1 MKLKTLLTILAVTF
15 ASCLYAEEV
24 ENIVAVSADGSK
36 ITYALADIKR
46 IEVNATYKS
55 GEMTVVK
62 TNKESQ
68 SGYTK
73 LLFAHDTP
81 TSIDGIGEVSVYV
94 FPNPVSNTLNIM
106 GVNESASLAVYN
118 LSGKCIIKDKGN
130 TIDVS
135 SLSQGTY
142 ILQIDGKYNS
152 YCIISQY

>member
-1 MKLKTLLTILAVTF
+1 MKLKTLLTILAVAF
-15 ASCLYAEEV
+15 ASCLFAEEV
-24 ENIVAVSADGSK
+24 ENMVAVSADGSK

-46 IEVNATYKS
+46 IEVNATYNS

-68 SGYTK
+68 GGYTK
-73 LLFAHDTP
+73 LLFAHDAP
-81 TSIDGIGEVSVYV
+81 TSIDGIGKISLYI

-106 GVNESASLAVYN
+106 GVDESATLAVYN

-142 ILQIDGKYNS
+142 ILQINE
-152 YCIISQY
+152 QYVKFIKK

>member
-15 ASCLYAEEV
+15 ASCLFAEEV
-24 ENIVAVSADGSK
+24 ENMVAVSADGSK

-46 IEVNATYKS
+46 IEVNATYNS

-68 SGYTK
+68 GGYKK
-73 LLFAHDTP
+73 LLFAHDAP
-81 TSIDGIGEVSVYV
+81 TSIDGIGEVSVYI

-106 GVNESASLAVYN
+106 GVDESATLAVYN
-118 LSGKCIIKDKGN
+118 LSGKCIMKENGN
-130 TIDVS
+130 ILNVS

-142 ILQIDGKYNS
+142 ILQIDGKFVKF
-152 YCIISQY
+152 IKK

>member
-1 MKLKTLLTILAVTF
+1 MKLKTLLTILAVAF
-15 ASCLYAEEV
+15 ASCLFAEEV
-24 ENIVAVSADGSK
+24 ENMVAVSADGSK

-46 IEVNATYKS
+46 IEVNATYNS

-68 SGYTK
+68 GGYTK

-81 TSIDGIGEVSVYV
+81 TSIDGIGEVSVYI

-106 GVNESASLAVYN
+106 GVDESATLAVYN
-118 LSGKCIIKDKGN
+118 LSGKCIMKENGN
-130 TIDVS
+130 TLNVS

-142 ILQIDGKYNS
+142 ILQIDGRFVKF
-152 YCIISQY
+152 IKK

>member
-1 MKLKTLLTILAVTF
+1 MKLKTLLTILAVAF
-15 ASCLYAEEV
+15 ASCLFAEEV
-24 ENIVAVSADGSK
+24 ENMVAVSADGSK

-46 IEVNATYKS
+46 IEVNATYNS

-68 SGYTK
+68 GGYTK
-73 LLFAHDTP
+73 LLFAHEEP

-142 ILQIDGKYNS
+142 ILQINE
-152 YCIISQY
+152 QYVKFIKK

>member
-1 MKLKTLLTILAVTF
+1 MKLKTLLSIVAIAFT
-15 ASCLYAEEV
+15 SCLYAEEV
-24 ENIVAVSADGSK
+24 ENIIAVSADGSK
-36 ITYALADIKR
+36 ITYALANIKR

-73 LLFAHDTP
+73 LLFAHDAP
-81 TSIDGIGEVSVYV
+81 TSIDGIGEVSVYI

-106 GVNESASLAVYN
+106 GVDESASLAVYN
-118 LSGKCIIKDKGN
+118 LSGKCVIKDKGN

-142 ILQIDGKYNS
+142 ILQINE
-152 YCIISQY
+152 QYVKFIKK